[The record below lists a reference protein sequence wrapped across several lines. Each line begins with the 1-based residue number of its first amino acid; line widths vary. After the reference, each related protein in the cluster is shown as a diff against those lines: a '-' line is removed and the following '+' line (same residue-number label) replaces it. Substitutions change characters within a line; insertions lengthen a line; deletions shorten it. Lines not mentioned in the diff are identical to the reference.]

1 MPHRGNDI
9 SGVDI
14 GGVCAGYC
22 GWRNVVPEMN

>member
-1 MPHRGNDI
+1 MPHRRNDI

-14 GGVCAGYC
+14 GGVSAGYC